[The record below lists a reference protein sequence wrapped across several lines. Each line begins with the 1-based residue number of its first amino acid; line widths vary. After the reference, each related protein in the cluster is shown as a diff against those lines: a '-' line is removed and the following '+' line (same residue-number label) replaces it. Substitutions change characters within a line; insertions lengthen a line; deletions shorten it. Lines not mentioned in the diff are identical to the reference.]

1 MVFHLSL
8 LDITFHPPTK
18 PSPAIKLKLS
28 SYLFRY
34 IPKHR
39 IQYKV
44 WWFVTSQPFEYTI
57 FILIMIN
64 TITLA
69 MKFYRQPEF
78 YTDTLD
84 ILNMIFTAV
93 FALEFVFKLA
103 AFRFKN
109 YFGDA
114 WNVFDFIIVLGSFID
129 IVYSEVNQTK
139 NTGGPTKSTSII
151 SINFFR
157 LFRVMRLVKL
167 LSRGEGIR
175 TLLWTFIKSFQALPY
190 VALLIVMLFF
200 IYAVIGMQVNKA
212 FFVFGFY
219 LTSVNFDGM
228 WQLAAYCC
236 SAPHSTDSVMLGHR
250 LNSSVFMHPKTYP
263 EIGWQSISPG
273 NVAFMLDAFRISSAF
288 IRAKILENSLTC
300 ISLENSVRLMKREV
314 GVAVLCDA
322 LAEKVV

>member
-1 MVFHLSL
+1 
-8 LDITFHPPTK
+8 
-18 PSPAIKLKLS
+18 
-28 SYLFRY
+28 
-34 IPKHR
+34 
-39 IQYKV
+39 
-44 WWFVTSQPFEYTI
+44 
-57 FILIMIN
+57 MIN

-69 MKFYRQPEF
+69 MKFYRQPQF
-78 YTDTLD
+78 YTDALD
-84 ILNMIFTAV
+84 VLNMIFTAV

-139 NTGGPTKSTSII
+139 NTSPTKSTSII

-200 IYAVIGMQVNKA
+200 IYAVIGMQV
-212 FFVFGFY
+212 
-219 LTSVNFDGM
+219 S
-228 WQLAAYCC
+228 
-236 SAPHSTDSVMLGHR
+236 
-250 LNSSVFMHPKTYP
+250 
-263 EIGWQSISPG
+263 
-273 NVAFMLDAFRISSAF
+273 
-288 IRAKILENSLTC
+288 
-300 ISLENSVRLMKREV
+300 
-314 GVAVLCDA
+314 
-322 LAEKVV
+322 